1 MRNTVAL
8 LTVLTAACL
17 FLSGV
22 SFGQT
27 SPNKI
32 RPTITPD
39 GNPVRS
45 TPAFAEVVLRKT
57 EIESELEAL
66 LIDYTDDFP
75 KVSELKYELSLV
87 NGEAERLLAVKPVEA
102 GKLTLALGKLIIK
115 KVSLEAALWE
125 LSKTYKDEHPEIKRA
140 KRRVEIYQSAIKE
153 ILGR

>member
-1 MRNTVAL
+1 M
-8 LTVLTAACL
+8 
-17 FLSGV
+17 SGI

-27 SPNKI
+27 PPNKI
-32 RPTITPD
+32 RPIITPD

-102 GKLTLALGKLIIK
+102 GKLTLALGKLLIK